1 MGEEVD
7 VAFLIADLAGY
18 TALTEA
24 HGGAEAARIIDRFVV
39 LADGAVRP
47 GVELLDRVGD
57 ALLRAAADA
66 SALVRTAISI
76 RAAVARE
83 PMFPGVRIGMHMGPV
98 LRKDGHYYG
107 PALNLTARIAAHAR
121 PGQILGSEKIAV
133 SCAGTRDERWRALGP
148 VRFKNIP
155 VPVDVFEAEAG
166 ERVAAHAEDVDPVCQ
181 MHLGTAEPSARLPYE
196 GRTYV
201 FCSFECAKAF
211 AAAPEASLE

>member
-1 MGEEVD
+1 MGEEVN

-47 GVELLDRVGD
+47 GVEVLERVGD
-57 ALLRAAADA
+57 ALLLTAADA
-66 SALVRTAISI
+66 SALARTAIAM

-83 PMFPGVRIGMHMGPV
+83 PMFPAVRIGMHMGPV
-98 LRKDGHYYG
+98 LRKDRHYYG

-121 PGQILGSEKIAV
+121 PGQILCSEKITV
-133 SCAGTRDERWRALGP
+133 SCTGTCDGRCRALGP

-155 VPVDVFEAEAG
+155 VPVDVFEAEAS
-166 ERVAAHAEDVDPVCQ
+166 EPFAADVDPVCQ
-181 MHLGTAEPSARLPYE
+181 MHVGTAEPRARLPYQ

-211 AAAPEASLE
+211 AAAPDAYLE

>member
-1 MGEEVD
+1 MSEEVD

-24 HGGAEAARIIDRFVV
+24 HGGAEAARIIDRFVI

-47 GVELLDRVGD
+47 GVEVLERVGD
-57 ALLRAAADA
+57 ALLLTAADP
-66 SALVRTAISI
+66 SALVRTALAM
-76 RAAVARE
+76 RAAVDRE

-121 PGQILGSEKIAV
+121 PGQILCSEKIAV
-133 SCAGTRDERWRALGP
+133 SCIGTRDERWRALGP

-155 VPVDVFEAEAG
+155 VPVDVFEAVAG
-166 ERVAAHAEDVDPVCQ
+166 DRFAARAADVDPVCQ
-181 MHLGTAEPSARLPYE
+181 MHVGTAEPRARLPYE

-211 AAAPEASLE
+211 AAAPEAYL